1 MNPGDS
7 FRQMMLSNKFRGLPG
22 EGGQAAGMGGLMA
35 MGAMDGSP
43 MLLGG
48 ESLIDGPIADSIAGR
63 GDGGG
68 QGSPGAPTARID
80 RPDRSNVSGP
90 SSRRTSTPDSG
101 TLLLQYENIADAYFR
116 RLTTKP

>member
-1 MNPGDS
+1 M
-7 FRQMMLSNKFRGLPG
+7 
-22 EGGQAAGMGGLMA
+22 
-35 MGAMDGSP
+35 
-43 MLLGG
+43 
-48 ESLIDGPIADSIAGR
+48 DGPIADAIAGR

-80 RPDRSNVSGP
+80 RPDRSNVGQ
-90 SSRRTSTPDSG
+90 SSARRTGTPESG

>member
-1 MNPGDS
+1 
-7 FRQMMLSNKFRGLPG
+7 
-22 EGGQAAGMGGLMA
+22 
-35 MGAMDGSP
+35 

-48 ESLIDGPIADSIAGR
+48 ESLSEGSIADAIAGR

-68 QGSPGAPTARID
+68 QGNPGGPTARID
-80 RPDRSNVSGP
+80 KPDRSNVTEP